1 MAKTKDITRVQDNI
15 LNQFKR
21 DARSSNNNSAVAQ
34 AIRRGQ
40 KDRQKQ
46 QQKPKQEEVYFSP
59 LFLTTGK

>member
-1 MAKTKDITRVQDNI
+1 MAKTKDITRIQDNI

-34 AIRRGQ
+34 AIRIGK

-46 QQKPKQEEVYFSP
+46 QQKPKKEPVHFSP